1 MTVGSQFPLEAPCRL
16 SRSVL
21 WRLQRRF
28 FERSGVAAWSEG
40 VVPHHVTSN
49 PALARA
55 YGRVVLGF
63 LRDWRAGLDPAQ
75 PVYIVELGAG
85 AGRLGFHFVRAFER
99 LIDGSVLR
107 GQPWRYVLTDFAEA
121 NVAAWRAHPQLAG
134 WLASGRLELAR
145 FDAERDA
152 AIALEPSGAVLAPG
166 RVRNPL
172 VVIANYVFDG
182 LPLDG
187 FTVVD
192 GRLHEWRVRLCSTAP
207 DTDLDDPELLARVRL
222 TYDRQPV
229 DPAGYYGDP
238 ALDRLLDEHRAELP
252 DTGFTF
258 PSASLWCLARLADI
272 AGGRMLVLS
281 TDKGEVASDALRG
294 RPGPAITLHGSFSI
308 EVNYHA
314 IARWFRDRGGEAL
327 IPEARPR
334 TIATCALALGGGD
347 RIETRQAYG
356 EAIAAQSPDDRFAIE
371 QSIEPSYPAL
381 TLDRWIGVLRF
392 AECDPKLVGD
402 ALPFLLPLAGAANPA
417 ERDDLVRVVVRAWDG
432 YLHIGEPRDLGFAL
446 GTLATVLGA
455 WREAVAL
462 FEGSLRWYGPTQA
475 ALFELA
481 RCHRQ
486 LGELAA
492 ARARL
497 DEALVIDPAYPP
509 AIALA
514 AELAARAAP

>member
-1 MTVGSQFPLEAPCRL
+1 
-16 SRSVL
+16 
-21 WRLQRRF
+21 
-28 FERSGVAAWSEG
+28 
-40 VVPHHVTSN
+40 
-49 PALARA
+49 
-55 YGRVVLGF
+55 
-63 LRDWRAGLDPAQ
+63 
-75 PVYIVELGAG
+75 
-85 AGRLGFHFVRAFER
+85 
-99 LIDGSVLR
+99 
-107 GQPWRYVLTDFAEA
+107 
-121 NVAAWRAHPQLAG
+121 
-134 WLASGRLELAR
+134 
-145 FDAERDA
+145 
-152 AIALEPSGAVLAPG
+152 
-166 RVRNPL
+166 
-172 VVIANYVFDG
+172 
-182 LPLDG
+182 
-187 FTVVD
+187 
-192 GRLHEWRVRLCSTAP
+192 
-207 DTDLDDPELLARVRL
+207 
-222 TYDRQPV
+222 
-229 DPAGYYGDP
+229 
-238 ALDRLLDEHRAELP
+238 
-252 DTGFTF
+252 
-258 PSASLWCLARLADI
+258 
-272 AGGRMLVLS
+272 
-281 TDKGEVASDALRG
+281 
-294 RPGPAITLHGSFSI
+294 
-308 EVNYHA
+308 
-314 IARWFRDRGGEAL
+314 
-327 IPEARPR
+327 
-334 TIATCALALGGGD
+334 LALGGGD